1 LKNKDIMQQH
11 IDSYDFAGKKA
22 IVRVDFNVPLN
33 ENFEITDDTRI
44 RAAVPTLKK
53 VLAGGGSLII
63 MSHLGRP
70 KGVDE
75 KLSLKHIVGHV
86 SECLGVPV
94 KFAPDCQKAQEAVS
108 SLKAG
113 EALLLENLRF
123 YAEEE
128 GKPRGIDKNAPEEE
142 MKAAKAAVK
151 ESRKGFV
158 KTLASYADCYIN
170 DAFGT
175 AHRAHASTALI
186 ASYFPNDKMF
196 GYLMEGEIKAIDNV
210 LKNAQHPF
218 TAIIG
223 GSKVSSKLA
232 VLENLLDK
240 VDNLIIGGGMG
251 YTFIKAEGGKIGNS
265 LHEDELIPQALEILD
280 KAKKKG
286 VKISLSTQTVVAN
299 EFSNEAA
306 TQIVPSHEI
315 PEGWEGMDAG
325 EESLENWKKIILSS
339 KTVLWNGPVGVF
351 EMPNFAKGTLRI
363 AEDLAEATSAGAYT
377 LVGGGDSVAA
387 VTKMG
392 YADKV
397 SYVSTGGGAML
408 EALEGKDLPG
418 IAAIRE

>member
-1 LKNKDIMQQH
+1 MQH

-44 RAAVPTLKK
+44 RRAMPTLKK

-70 KGVDE
+70 KGVAD
-75 KLSLKHIVGHV
+75 KFSLKHIVDHV
-86 SECLGVPV
+86 SECLGAPV
-94 KFAPDCQKAQEAVS
+94 KFAPDCQKAQAEVAA
-108 SLKAG
+108 LKPG
-113 EALLLENLRF
+113 EVLLLENLRF

-128 GKPRGIDKNAPEEE
+128 GKPRGLAEDASEEE
-142 MKAAKAAVK
+142 KKAAKKAVK
-151 ESRKGFV
+151 ESQKDFV

-186 ASYFPNDKMF
+186 ADYFPNDKMF

-232 VLENLLDK
+232 VLENMLEK

-251 YTFIKAEGGKIGNS
+251 YTFIKAQGGQIGKS
-265 LHEDELIPQALEILD
+265 LHEDELIPQALEILA
-280 KAKKKG
+280 KAKEKG
-286 VKISLSTQTVVAN
+286 VKIYLSTETVVADD
-299 EFSNEAA
+299 FSNEAN
-306 TQIVPSHEI
+306 TKTVPSNAI

-325 EESLENWKKIILSS
+325 AASLKTWKEVILGS
-339 KTVLWNGPVGVF
+339 KTILWNGPVGVF
-351 EMPNFAKGTLRI
+351 EMPTFAKGTLQI
-363 AEDLAEATSAGAYT
+363 AEDLAEATAKGAYT

-387 VTKMG
+387 VTQMG

-408 EALEGKDLPG
+408 EALEGKELPG
-418 IAAIRE
+418 IAAIRG